1 MVDGGEKGGEG
12 CHCGEAGGGDG
23 TTYDGRNDQICMHI
37 RMFVMRSARSG
48 EMMNIMISVI
58 TTMMTGMTMYL
69 KVVDVMRED
78 PSVDMASVLQLL
90 EERQGKLARLGDNI
104 SDS

>member
-1 MVDGGEKGGEG
+1 
-12 CHCGEAGGGDG
+12 
-23 TTYDGRNDQICMHI
+23 
-37 RMFVMRSARSG
+37 MFVMRSARSG
-48 EMMNIMISVI
+48 EMMNIMIFVI
-58 TTMMTGMTMYL
+58 TTMTTAMTMYL

-90 EERQGKLARLGDNI
+90 EERQGKLARSGDNI

>member
-1 MVDGGEKGGEG
+1 MP
-12 CHCGEAGGGDG
+12 
-23 TTYDGRNDQICMHI
+23 IP
-37 RMFVMRSARSG
+37 MFVMRSNRSG
-48 EMMNIMISVI
+48 NMMQVMISMI
-58 TTMMTGMTMYL
+58 PTMKTSMTMFL